1 MLKELFL
8 CKDYLVSDEGYVLGK
23 NGKRLKPSLNH
34 KGYQIINIMVDGHR
48 KGLSVHTA
56 VMMTFRPH
64 EKLDDTYQV
73 NHIDGNKTNNHI
85 ENLEWVTQ
93 SENIKHSVMVLG
105 NNVGI
110 SNGNSRGIIGR
121 CKSDNSIIEFDTL
134 IDGGK
139 HFNPHKPRV
148 GQNNICRALNGMRKS
163 AYGYVWE
170 YK

>member
-56 VMMTFRPH
+56 IMMTFRPY

-93 SENIKHSVMVLG
+93 SENMKHSVMVLG

-110 SNGNSRGIIGR
+110 NNGSSRGIIGR

-139 HFNPHKPRV
+139 HFNPRKPRV